1 MCRVLVTD
9 GETRA
14 ALATVRALGRAGHV
28 VHVSCARARS
38 LAGAS
43 RYAAAEHALGDPALA
58 PGDWVA
64 ALEELVERVRPE
76 LILPLTEVSLG
87 TLYSFDVPARRPVAC
102 PSRHAYEAVTDK
114 HDLLQRASGLGI
126 SVPRT
131 LLVERPGALS
141 DLPAPFRYPV
151 ILKPRRSRWIEDGS
165 WRAGETQVVAGPEAL
180 GRVAASPVLAR
191 GALLQEYVPGHGEG
205 LFLLASAG
213 RTLVRF
219 AHRRLREKPPTGGV
233 SVLRESIEPD
243 LSLLQASESL
253 LRELGWTGVAMVEF
267 RRRPNGEA
275 VLMEVNPRLWGSLQ
289 LAIDAGVDFP
299 SLLVALHRGET
310 LPQVTPSIGVRSR
323 WLLGDLDHLLISLR
337 RPEVRRLTG
346 RSVPG
351 LLADFLRSFVDGSR
365 PEVLRWDDWR
375 PFLRELRDW
384 LRG

>member
-1 MCRVLVTD
+1 
-9 GETRA
+9 
-14 ALATVRALGRAGHV
+14 
-28 VHVSCARARS
+28 
-38 LAGAS
+38 
-43 RYAAAEHALGDPALA
+43 
-58 PGDWVA
+58 
-64 ALEELVERVRPE
+64 
-76 LILPLTEVSLG
+76 
-87 TLYSFDVPARRPVAC
+87 
-102 PSRHAYEAVTDK
+102 
-114 HDLLQRASGLGI
+114 
-126 SVPRT
+126 
-131 LLVERPGALS
+131 
-141 DLPAPFRYPV
+141 
-151 ILKPRRSRWIEDGS
+151 
-165 WRAGETQVVAGPEAL
+165 
-180 GRVAASPVLAR
+180 
-191 GALLQEYVPGHGEG
+191 
-205 LFLLASAG
+205 
-213 RTLVRF
+213 
-219 AHRRLREKPPTGGV
+219 
-233 SVLRESIEPD
+233 
-243 LSLLQASESL
+243 
-253 LRELGWTGVAMVEF
+253 MVEF